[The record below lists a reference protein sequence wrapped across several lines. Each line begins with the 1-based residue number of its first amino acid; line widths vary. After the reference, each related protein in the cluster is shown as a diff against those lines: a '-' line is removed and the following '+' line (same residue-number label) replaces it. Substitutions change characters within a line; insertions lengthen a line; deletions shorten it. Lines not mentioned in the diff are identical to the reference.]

1 MAKKSNKTE
10 HVLKLIT
17 QDGQST
23 EDREA
28 EERKKDGPAEQE
40 LQEADTDES
49 MHSADGRV
57 LVNLAELM
65 VRENLETVMERMN
78 ICDCNVCKKDVMAIA
93 LNTLP
98 TRYVTTDRGKQYI
111 QLETY
116 KKQYEVD
123 VMAALTKAC
132 VKVKVAPRHPEQ

>member
-17 QDGQST
+17 Q
-23 EDREA
+23 
-28 EERKKDGPAEQE
+28 EEHEQE
-40 LQEADTDES
+40 EIIEEENPEQGPQEVAQDELE
-49 MHSADGRV
+49 HYHEHR
-57 LVNLAELM
+57 LLINLAEIM
-65 VRENLETVMERMN
+65 VKENFEAVMDRMN
-78 ICDCNVCKKDVMAIA
+78 ICECDICKNDVMAIA
-93 LNTLP
+93 LNSLP
-98 TRYVTTDRGKQYI
+98 TRYVTTDKGKQFI

-132 VKVKVAPRHPEQ
+132 VKVKVVPRH

>member
-17 QDGQST
+17 Q
-23 EDREA
+23 
-28 EERKKDGPAEQE
+28 EEHEQE
-40 LQEADTDES
+40 EIIEEENPEQGPQEVAQDELE
-49 MHSADGRV
+49 HYHEHR
-57 LVNLAELM
+57 LLINLAEIM
-65 VRENLETVMERMN
+65 VKENLEAVMDRMN
-78 ICDCNVCKKDVMAIA
+78 ICECDIS
-93 LNTLP
+93 LNSLP
-98 TRYVTTDRGKQYI
+98 TRYVTTDKGKQLI

-132 VKVKVAPRHPEQ
+132 VKVKVVPRH